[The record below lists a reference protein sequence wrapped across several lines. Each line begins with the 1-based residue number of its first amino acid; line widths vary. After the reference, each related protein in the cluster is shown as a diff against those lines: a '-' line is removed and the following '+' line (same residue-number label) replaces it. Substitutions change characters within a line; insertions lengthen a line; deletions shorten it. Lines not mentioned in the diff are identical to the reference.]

1 MPEPQSLAAEF
12 VERDERQALRMQRY
26 VIAAGTSVL
35 VCLTLILFAFLQLV
49 PWRAALHG
57 SLAIAL
63 LLAVF
68 YLVFRTG
75 LNLRFADPSLTTA
88 QASAA
93 IVTLAY
99 IMYHAGPARP
109 ALIVFYL
116 MVLLFGVLRLS
127 GKRLMLL
134 ALLAL
139 GAHGA
144 MLALL
149 LARDPQ
155 VDNAALLTEFVVL
168 LVVLPWFAAMGG
180 YVNRLR
186 LRLSDSH
193 RDLKTAFERI
203 EQLAIRDELTGLYN
217 RRFLI
222 ECLARERSRAERLG
236 APFSVCLI
244 DLDHFKSVN
253 DTFGHAAGDALLREL
268 PKLATAVLRSLDIAG
283 RWGGEEFLL
292 VLPGTGLDGARA
304 LGERLRSTV
313 ERARFD
319 ALGERRVTATFGVA
333 EYARGE
339 ELSALLA
346 RADRALYAGKAGGRN
361 QVVLG

>member
-1 MPEPQSLAAEF
+1 MP
-12 VERDERQALRMQRY
+12 
-26 VIAAGTSVL
+26 
-35 VCLTLILFAFLQLV
+35 TLILFAFLQLV

-75 LNLRFADPSLTTA
+75 FNLRFADPSLTGA
-88 QASAA
+88 LVSAA

-116 MVLLFGVLRLS
+116 MGAALRRAAAERQAADAARARRA
-127 GKRLMLL
+127 RLV
-134 ALLAL
+134 
-139 GAHGA
+139 
-144 MLALL
+144 
-149 LARDPQ
+149 RDPQ
-155 VDNAALLTEFVVL
+155 VDKAALLTECVVL
-168 LVVLPWFAAMGG
+168 LVALPWFAAMGG

-217 RRFLI
+217 RRFLM

-236 APFSVCLI
+236 APFSVCLMI
-244 DLDHFKSVN
+244 
-253 DTFGHAAGDALLREL
+253 
-268 PKLATAVLRSLDIAG
+268 
-283 RWGGEEFLL
+283 
-292 VLPGTGLDGARA
+292 
-304 LGERLRSTV
+304 STTSS
-313 ERARFD
+313 R
-319 ALGERRVTATFGVA
+319 
-333 EYARGE
+333 
-339 ELSALLA
+339 
-346 RADRALYAGKAGGRN
+346 
-361 QVVLG
+361 

>member
-1 MPEPQSLAAEF
+1 MSEPPALAAEF
-12 VERDERQALRMQRY
+12 IERDERQALRMRRY
-26 VIAAGTSVL
+26 LMAAGTSLL
-35 VCLTLILFAFLQLV
+35 VCLILILFAFLQLV

-57 SLAIAL
+57 SLAIAAW
-63 LLAVF
+63 LAIF

-75 LNLRFADPSLTTA
+75 FNLRFSDPSLTTE

-99 IMYHAGPARP
+99 IMYHAGHARP
-109 ALIVFYL
+109 AFIVFYL
-116 MVLLFGVLRLS
+116 VALLFGVLRLS
-127 GKRLMLL
+127 ATRLMLL
-134 ALLAL
+134 AFLAL
-139 GAHGA
+139 AAHGT

-149 LARDPQ
+149 IARDPQ
-155 VDNAALLTEFVVL
+155 IDRAAVFAEFAVL
-168 LVVLPWFAAMGG
+168 FVVLPWFAVIGG

-186 LRLSDSH
+186 ARLAESH
-193 RDLKTAFERI
+193 RSLKAAYERI

-217 RRFLI
+217 RRFLL

-244 DLDHFKSVN
+244 DIDHFKSVN
-253 DTFGHAAGDALLREL
+253 DTLGHAAGDALLRQL
-268 PKLATAVLRSLDIAG
+268 PKLASAGLRALDIAG

-292 VLPGTGLDGARA
+292 VLPGTALDGARA
-304 LGERLRSTV
+304 LAERLRATI

-319 ALGERRVTATFGVA
+319 TLGERQVTATFGIA
-333 EYARGE
+333 QYARAE
-339 ELSALLA
+339 EITALLA
-346 RADRALYAGKAGGRN
+346 RADRALYAGKARGRN